1 MGGCTNCSS
10 KTGCSHRKS
19 DMFETIDGVLS
30 AHYPSKRWHERQ
42 DVIFE
47 GSDEYSPDLA
57 RLTDMIGKELKA
69 ITIARSGGD
78 RDLCDYIDV
87 LCFGREPSLLQCKE
101 LGLPIPEEL
110 EADGMSKEI
119 YLRICLSHLGSLA
132 AVQQFEVDAEFV
144 DGQWSVVE
152 NIRAGVFD
160 APLLKR
166 MRGVVKILRSFGLTM
181 LDFGD
186 IAEPLEGY
194 DGSQF
199 FQEFG
204 KKAETVNYLFYGTP
218 SEESRTYLL

>member
-1 MGGCTNCSS
+1 
-10 KTGCSHRKS
+10 
-19 DMFETIDGVLS
+19 MFATIDGVLS
-30 AHYPSKRWHERQ
+30 ANYPTKRWHERE
-42 DVIFE
+42 DLSFE
-47 GSDEYSPDLA
+47 GSDEYSPDLD

-69 ITIARSGGD
+69 VAIAREGGE

-87 LCFGREPSLLQCKE
+87 LCFGREPSVLQCKE
-101 LGLPIPEEL
+101 LDLPIPEEL
-110 EADGMSKEI
+110 EHDGKSREM

-132 AVQQFEVDAEFV
+132 AVQQFEIDAECV

-152 NIRAGVFD
+152 KIRAGVYD

-166 MRGVVKILRSFGLTM
+166 MRAVVKLLRSEGLTM

-194 DGSQF
+194 DGSEF
-199 FQEFG
+199 FNEFG

-218 SEESRTYLL
+218 SQETRTYSI